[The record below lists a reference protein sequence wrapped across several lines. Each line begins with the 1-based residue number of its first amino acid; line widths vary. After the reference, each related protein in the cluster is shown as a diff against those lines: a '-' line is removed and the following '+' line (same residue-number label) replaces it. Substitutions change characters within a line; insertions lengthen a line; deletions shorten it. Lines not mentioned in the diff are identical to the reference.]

1 MDKSNF
7 DIVKCSQ
14 QGCDFWHILLTDG
27 YNSKEDTIEQI
38 KWMIGN
44 VPQWRET
51 NEHCPKCGVKGEQ
64 DRVYKGQYRCNN
76 SQCSVIEFFDD
87 VLEPV
92 ITLDEQVWLD
102 EPETTKEDK
111 SDPI

>member
-64 DRVYKGQYRCNN
+64 DRVYTKAKKLYNSSKNPLSFLIKSNVDMSAKTKG
-76 SQCSVIEFFDD
+76 
-87 VLEPV
+87 
-92 ITLDEQVWLD
+92 DEGKTV
-102 EPETTKEDK
+102 
-111 SDPI
+111 